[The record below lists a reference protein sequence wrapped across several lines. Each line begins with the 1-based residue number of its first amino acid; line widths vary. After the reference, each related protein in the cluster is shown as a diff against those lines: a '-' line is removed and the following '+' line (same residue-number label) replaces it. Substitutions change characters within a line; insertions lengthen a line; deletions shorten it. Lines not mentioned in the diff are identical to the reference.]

1 MSNVY
6 NKRVPRLFDEA
17 VGYIQQALQGDEFF
31 AQFLTNIYG
40 LAERTVKQING
51 RKYFSP
57 SWFLGGVDYIDL
69 LPDGYLGN
77 YVFFT
82 LDEPQEIEHEQG
94 LQNRYSCGF
103 NIILWAKL
111 DSISDEWGDR
121 NLEAIKSQFL
131 RVVEGTWMK
140 RGYFVIDRIY
150 QRAENVFAGYTTDEV
165 DNQYLMQPY
174 FGYRFHGEITIT
186 DVCESY

>member
-17 VGYIQQALQGDEFF
+17 VGYIQQALQKDEFF
-31 AQFLTNIYG
+31 SSYLNNIYG
-40 LAERTVKQING
+40 LAERTVKMIQG
-51 RKYFSP
+51 KKFFSP

-82 LDEPQEIEHEQG
+82 LDEPQEIEHQQG
-94 LQNRYSCGF
+94 LQNRYTCGF
-103 NIILWAKL
+103 NIILWAKF
-111 DSISDEWGDR
+111 DNSSDTYGDR
-121 NLEAIKSQFL
+121 NREAIKSEFMK
-131 RVVEGTWMK
+131 VVEGTWMK
-140 RGYFVIDRIY
+140 RGYFLIDRIY
-150 QRAENVFAGYTTDEV
+150 ERAENVFQGFTTDEV

-174 FGYRFHGEITIT
+174 YGFRFHGEITIT
-186 DVCESY
+186 DVCNTL